1 LRLATP
7 VRIASL
13 ISSIGDREV
22 LSDFSME
29 DTFQTGLFDLRDNY
43 LKPDGAWSTYFP
55 AGTMH
60 TFLLDPTYPTLTV
73 AGTKLTDWMTN
84 IVNQGPPSQVGP

>member
-1 LRLATP
+1 
-7 VRIASL
+7 
-13 ISSIGDREV
+13 
-22 LSDFSME
+22 M
-29 DTFQTGLFDLRDNY
+29 FQTGLFDLRDSY

-55 AGTMH
+55 VGPMH
-60 TFLLDPTYPTLTV
+60 TFLLDPTYSTLTV

>member
-1 LRLATP
+1 
-7 VRIASL
+7 
-13 ISSIGDREV
+13 
-22 LSDFSME
+22 ME

>member
-1 LRLATP
+1 LTEP
-7 VRIASL
+7 VPITSL
-13 ISSIGDREV
+13 SSFVDDREV
-22 LSDFSME
+22 PPDFSTE
-29 DTFQTGLFDLRDNY
+29 DIFQTGLYDLRDSY

-55 AGTMH
+55 AGSTH
-60 TFLLDPTYPTLTV
+60 TFLLDPTYSTITV